1 MYSLW
6 PVAKRFPQQFL
17 PTVFLGRERAGKRQP
32 EDSMGS
38 HSLSDSLLSLGLTHC
53 VWEEEQLVIIAWQ
66 MCVSLFG
73 GCQASAASGSPERH
87 DVFDSHGALCWW
99 RLQDKWKECCC
110 FWMTGDSHFC
120 YGCGIRECQVRIST
134 TKALHQDWRQL
145 RLLLAL
151 RASEAPQSTS
161 FRGMAGFTRV
171 QKTAVL

>member
-73 GCQASAASGSPERH
+73 GCQASVASGSPERH
-87 DVFDSHGALCWW
+87 DVFDSHDALCWW
-99 RLQDKWKECCC
+99 RLQDKWKECSLL
-110 FWMTGDSHFC
+110 DD
-120 YGCGIRECQVRIST
+120 RR
-134 TKALHQDWRQL
+134 LP
-145 RLLLAL
+145 LLLWL
-151 RASEAPQSTS
+151 WDQGVQSSHLYNKGIAPGLETAKAP
-161 FRGMAGFTRV
+161 AGS
-171 QKTAVL
+171 KSL